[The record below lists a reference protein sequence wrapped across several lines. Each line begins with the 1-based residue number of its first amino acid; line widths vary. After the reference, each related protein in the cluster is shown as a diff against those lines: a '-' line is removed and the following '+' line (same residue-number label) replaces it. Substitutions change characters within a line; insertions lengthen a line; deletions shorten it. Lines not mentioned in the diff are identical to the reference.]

1 VFFVIKGV
9 TEIPDDLTGSFQDQ
23 VAEDLQQRIC
33 SKHKPQFL
41 PRTSVNTTKRL
52 SDLRSLM
59 RKQDGGIQGYIVPS
73 TDAHQ
78 SEDVAPQH
86 RRREF
91 ISGFRGSRGTAV
103 ITNKKAALWTDGRYF
118 VQANMELDCNWIL
131 QKEGNILRF
140 SVIIEQ
146 KMLDKFLRKQKQMKG
161 TPSLAKWISQNLPKG
176 SKVGVD
182 PFLFSLCKFNYDEL
196 KKHRIRLIPIKQN
209 LIDLIWKSDRPKP
222 VPRELIV
229 LDLKFSGK
237 CWQDKI
243 SALRKLLKER
253 SSTAVVLHKL
263 DEIAWLFNLRG
274 FDLKYSP
281 VFFSYAV
288 VTNAVVMLFVDNA
301 KVTSRVRKHLRV
313 DQCPKKKALCVLLKP
328 YNTITTEVK
337 RLAKNKNAK
346 IWVSPLIYISHI
358 ILRGLRTDK
367 LFLGESPIA
376 LPKALKNPTEI
387 NGMKNAN
394 VKDAVAMCEFFA
406 WTEQETLKNST
417 QLTEL
422 VAETKLLYFKSR
434 QDNFISPSFAT
445 IAGFGSN
452 SAIIHYKANRYTNA
466 KINSDGIFLLDN
478 GGQYLDGTTDTTRT
492 VHFGAPSQHQK
503 DCYTRVL
510 KGHIDIANA
519 VFPNDTYGRTL
530 DVFAREPLWK
540 IGLDYRH
547 GTGHGIGH
555 FLNVHEGPQ
564 CIAPGFPIDEEKI
577 LMPGMILSD
586 EPGYYED
593 GKFGIRLE
601 TAVLVQVANTKYHFD
616 GHDYLKF
623 EPVTYMPFQRKLIDV
638 SMLSKPQVDWLNE
651 YHRKTRQLIGG
662 ELRKQGKM
670 AALSWL
676 WRETEQLD
684 CKK

>member
-1 VFFVIKGV
+1 MVEAAVIISAVILSVMVTTGV
-9 TEIPDDLTGSFQDQ
+9 TEIPDDFTGSFQDQ
-23 VAEDLQQRIC
+23 VTEDLQQRIC

-78 SEDVAPQH
+78 TEDVAPQH

-131 QKEGNILRF
+131 QKE
-140 SVIIEQ
+140 E
-146 KMLDKFLRKQKQMKG
+146 MKG
-161 TPSLAKWISQNLPKG
+161 TPSLAKWISQNIPKG

-182 PFLFSLCKFNYDEL
+182 PFLFSICEWDRLSKEL

-209 LIDLIWKSDRPKP
+209 LIDLIWKRDRPKP
-222 VPRELIV
+222 VPRKLIV
-229 LDLKFSGK
+229 LDLKYSGK

-253 SSTAVVLHKL
+253 SSNAVVLHKL

-313 DQCPKKKALCVLLKP
+313 GQCPKKKALCVLLKP

-337 RLAKNKNAK
+337 RLAKNKHAK
-346 IWVSPLIYISHI
+346 IWLSTSLSHGI
-358 ILRGLRTDK
+358 RMNILKDK

-394 VKDAVAMCEFFA
+394 VKDSVAMCEFFA
-406 WTEQETLKNST
+406 WTEQEILKNST

-466 KINSDGIFLLDN
+466 KINSDGVFLLDN
-478 GGQYLDGTTDTTRT
+478 GGQYLGGTTDTTRT

-676 WRETEQLD
+676 WRETEPLD